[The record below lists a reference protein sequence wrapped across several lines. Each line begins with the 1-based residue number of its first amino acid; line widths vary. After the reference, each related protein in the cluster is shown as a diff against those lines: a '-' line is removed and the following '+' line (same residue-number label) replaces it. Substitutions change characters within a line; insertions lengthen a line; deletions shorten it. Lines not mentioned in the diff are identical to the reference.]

1 MEIEILKT
9 KYQRYKSSDSLSD
22 LYKHYI
28 AKRES
33 TLMDSITGALALNAI
48 FLSDRIDYESITPQM
63 EEAFSLSFPNLE
75 ISDLSDMTSDQ
86 LSGVISNWKGKLFEL
101 DVRDKLNNG
110 EIVGDIF
117 LENGQYAVIADKINQ
132 PGWDLQILNSDG
144 TIATEIQLKA
154 TESLSYVNQ
163 AFEKYPDIDIVS
175 TSEIAELN
183 DRLINSGISNSEI
196 QSSITEPIQNLFD
209 TTTENIIES
218 ILPGLPF
225 LIIAGT
231 EGRKY
236 FIGKQNFNESF
247 SKAMDRGVKTGV
259 SIGVGS
265 LAMYLTDSG
274 LFSIPASIL
283 TRMSFGIRS
292 IRKANF
298 NLTDSFKIENK
309 KLALL
314 LEKYKSTS

>member
-9 KYQRYKSSDSLSD
+9 KYQDYKQNYSLTD

-33 TLMDSITGALALNAI
+33 ALMDSITGALALNAI

-63 EEAFSLSFPNLE
+63 EEAFSLSFPKLE
-75 ISDLSDMTSDQ
+75 ISDLSNMTSEQ
-86 LSGVISNWKGKLFEL
+86 LNGIVSNWKGKLFEI
-101 DVRDKLNNG
+101 DIRDKLNNG
-110 EIVGDIF
+110 EIVGDVF
-117 LENGQYAVIADKINQ
+117 LEKGQYAVIADKVNQ

-144 TIATEIQLKA
+144 TIANEIQLKA
-154 TESLSYVNQ
+154 TESLSYINQ
-163 AFEKYPDIDIVS
+163 AFTKYPDIEIIS
-175 TSEIAELN
+175 TSEVAVLN
-183 DRLINSGISNSEI
+183 DRLINSGISNSEF

-209 TTTENIIES
+209 TTTENLIES

-225 LIIAGT
+225 LIIVGT

-236 FIGKQNFNESF
+236 FIGKQDFNESF
-247 SKAMDRGVKTGV
+247 SKSINRGLKTGV

-265 LAMYLTDSG
+265 LLIYLTDSG
-274 LFSIPASIL
+274 LFSIPATVL
-283 TRMSFGIRS
+283 TRMGFEIRN

-298 NLTDSFKIENK
+298 NLVDSFKIENK

-314 LEKYKSTS
+314 LQEYK

>member
-9 KYQRYKSSDSLSD
+9 KYQGYKNNYSLTD
-22 LYKHYI
+22 LYRHYI
-28 AKRES
+28 VKRES
-33 TLMDSITGALALNAI
+33 ALMDSITGALALNAI

-63 EEAFSLSFPNLE
+63 EEAFSLSFPELE
-75 ISDLSDMTSDQ
+75 ISDLSDMTSEQ
-86 LSGVISNWKGKLFEL
+86 LNGIVSNWKGKLFEI
-101 DVRDKLNNG
+101 DVRDKLNSG
-110 EIVGDIF
+110 EIVGDLF

-144 TIATEIQLKA
+144 TIANEIQLKA
-154 TESLSYVNQ
+154 TESLGYVNQ

-183 DRLINSGISNSEI
+183 DRLINSDISNAEI
-196 QSSITEPIQNLFD
+196 QTSITEPIQNLFD

-218 ILPGLPF
+218 VLPGLPF

-236 FIGKQNFNESF
+236 FIGKQNFKESF
-247 SKAMDRGVKTGV
+247 SKSFDRGIKTGV

-283 TRMSFGIRS
+283 TRMGFEIRN

-298 NLTDSFKIENK
+298 NLADSFKIENK
-309 KLALL
+309 KLAGL
-314 LEKYKSTS
+314 LEYYK